1 VKRLLKVLLVL
12 VILLLLVAG
21 GAIYG
26 VRSWVQSD
34 KGAARIQAE
43 LGKALGMPLEIGH
56 ATLSWGGVR
65 LVGVKIA
72 SEGQTFLEAP
82 AFTTEYQIMPLLHRQ
97 VVLRKMV
104 LESPTVIWPQNAEG
118 KWVLPTR
125 VKAPKSTAPSAPKA
139 PPTEK
144 EFQLALDTLE
154 IKDGTVTMLD
164 AKGARFAHAR
174 NVEMKASLANAEDVS
189 ADVSAAKLDLLENG
203 PAFEDVLLPFHYA
216 GGKLTF
222 PKCEGTLGGGTVK
235 GSFSIDPKA
244 ADSPFDLQLAVDKV
258 QLARAISH
266 PDWKIRSGQL
276 RAALTLHST
285 SREAERGTG
294 RGEIHL
300 TQASVDSLEPLL
312 RLIGESCHVPELANL
327 NLSLQDN
334 VSTIGQM
341 LGVPDVVSLKE
352 ASAVFQLKKKETI
365 VEDLLVDAGD
375 LAVRVKGKINQEG
388 KMDLDAN
395 LSVSPK
401 LEQKLPAFVKSSL
414 TTTEPDGRRGIAFN
428 ITGKNDH
435 PKTNLSQKV
444 LGDQIPKQLTDVVTR
459 LFPKSDDKKKDDKKK
474 DDEKKKDKDKD
485 KDKGMTDAEKQAKKE
500 KKEREKKEKEDALAK
515 GASPDANP
523 IPAPATPATPA
534 QTPPATGAQ
543 EPAAH

>member
-12 VILLLLVAG
+12 VILLLLLAG
-21 GAIYG
+21 GAVYG
-26 VRSWVQSD
+26 IRSWVQSD

-56 ATLSWGGVR
+56 ATLGLGGVR
-65 LVGVKIA
+65 LVDVKIV

-82 AFTTEYQIMPLLHRQ
+82 AFTTEYQLMPLLHRQ

-104 LESPTVIWPQNAEG
+104 LESPKVVWPQNAEG

-125 VKAPKSTAPSAPKA
+125 VKGPKSATPSAPKA
-139 PPTEK
+139 PPAEK
-144 EFQLALDTLE
+144 EFQVALDTLE

-164 AKGARFAHAR
+164 AKGARFAHAQQ
-174 NVEMKASLANAEDVS
+174 VEIKAALANADDVS
-189 ADVSAAKLDLLENG
+189 ADVSAPKLELLGNG
-203 PAFEDVLLPFHYA
+203 PAFEDVRLPFHYA
-216 GGKLTF
+216 AGKLSF
-222 PKCEGTLGGGTVK
+222 SKCEGTLGGGTVT
-235 GSFSIDPKA
+235 GSFSMEPKA

-258 QLARAISH
+258 QLARAIKD
-266 PDWKIRSGQL
+266 PEWKIRSGQL
-276 RAALTLHST
+276 RGALTLHST
-285 SREAERGTG
+285 SREGERGTG

-300 TQASVDSLEPLL
+300 SQASVDSLEPLL

-327 NLSLQDN
+327 NLSLHDN

-341 LGVPDVVSLKE
+341 LSVPDVVSLKE

-375 LAVRVKGKINQEG
+375 LAVRVKGNISQEG
-388 KMDLDAN
+388 KLNLDAN
-395 LSVSPK
+395 LSVSSD
-401 LEQKLPAFVKSSL
+401 LEKKLPTFVKTSF
-414 TTTEPDGRRGIAFN
+414 TTTDPDGRHGIAFN

-444 LGDQIPKQLTDVVTR
+444 LGEQIPKQFTDLVSRILV
-459 LFPKSDDKKKDDKKK
+459 PKGDDKDKKKKDEDKK
-474 DDEKKKDKDKD
+474 KD

-515 GASPDANP
+515 GASPDATP
-523 IPAPATPATPA
+523 IPAPAAGASA
-534 QTPPATGAQ
+534 QTPPAPPSPAPVP
-543 EPAAH
+543 EPSAN